1 MARSERFL
9 PNVLAVCGLGPGP
22 DDRRRCSALNEGE
35 VAMILSTVRIVLP
48 ARQLIEVMGLLA
60 PMAQR
65 TRTERGCLDCQLH
78 RDLLEENVLVLEE
91 KWATKVDLERHI
103 RSEDYRQ
110 LLLIMELAKT
120 APEVRFDTVSGS
132 EGFEAVARIRG

>member
-1 MARSERFL
+1 
-9 PNVLAVCGLGPGP
+9 
-22 DDRRRCSALNEGE
+22 
-35 VAMILSTVRIVLP
+35 MIHATVRMVLP

-60 PMAQR
+60 SMAQR

-78 RDLLEENVLVLEE
+78 RDLLEENVLILEE
-91 KWATKVDLERHI
+91 RWASEADLERHV
-103 RSEDYRQ
+103 RSQDYRQ

-120 APEVRFDTVSGS
+120 PPDVRFDTVSTS